1 MNFKALVPE
10 NKKIKKESLLY
21 TDTFLTFN
29 ILTHTPTCLVT
40 GTMQQA
46 DSLVG
51 LHVESRHEGVHKL
64 PMKDLRS
71 L

>member
-10 NKKIKKESLLY
+10 NKKRKKESLLY
-21 TDTFLTFN
+21 TDTFPTFN

-40 GTMQQA
+40 MQQA
-46 DSLVG
+46 DSLVR
-51 LHVESRHEGVHKL
+51 LHVESRYEGVHEL